1 MVFTSLI
8 VTMEL
13 YTLYETL
20 FQGSMLLFKASFF
33 KNTVRWIYSFKFCE
47 QIFPV
52 ASYFFI
58 LFNFS
63 LKNLR
68 ELETNIMYQ
77 SIF

>member
-20 FQGSMLLFKASFF
+20 FQGSMLLFKASFLKIQYNGF
-33 KNTVRWIYSFKFCE
+33 IHLSFE